1 MKPSINLFHKGII
14 KYNSGDFKG
23 AIAYFNNEIENR
35 TLSPDIY
42 VYRGRARYHLGDK
55 DGALED
61 WIQATELGA
70 GYVHELIEKHFG

>member
-1 MKPSINLFHKGII
+1 MKPSTNLYHQGII

-23 AIAYFNNEIENR
+23 AIAYFNHELENR
-35 TLSPDIY
+35 TLTPDIY

-61 WIQATELGA
+61 WIKAIELGA